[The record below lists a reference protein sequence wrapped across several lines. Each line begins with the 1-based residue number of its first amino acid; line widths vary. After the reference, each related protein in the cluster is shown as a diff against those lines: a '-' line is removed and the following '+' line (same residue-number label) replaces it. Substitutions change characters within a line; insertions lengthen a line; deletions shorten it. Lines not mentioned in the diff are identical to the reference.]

1 MARHADGTIV
11 INTAIETDGFKK
23 GSKDMEAAFRKAA
36 HNLEGVS
43 EKIQISIEKSVQA
56 FEKQNA
62 AYREQEARVESLK
75 AKIEEAQ
82 NQKVESEA
90 FTEANKQIDDYQK
103 KLDAAIEKEIRF
115 METGGSTRSTA
126 YERMEYDIEML
137 REKIAEAKA
146 EKDRLLQ
153 SGEAY
158 TGADISGLTS
168 QLADAQDKLGQM
180 GGKLEVAYASLREKL
195 GEYTSTE
202 QEAAIATAE
211 TADNTAQAATTTS
224 EMSSEVEQAAAKGN
238 IFAQAF
244 ERIKAVFATIGA
256 IPQSVRESTAALEES
271 LGIVSQVSGES
282 EQAAESIGEMADET
296 ERAAGS
302 GVGFSGVYERVK
314 NTMNNAAGAV
324 KKFFA
329 GIKGSGNPLKKFIK
343 YGLGIAT
350 VYSLFNKLRSAIKYG
365 IKNIVQFDKKTNTS
379 ISGIQSAF
387 AKLKNNL
394 TAAIAPLIN
403 ALAPYII
410 KVVDWLNQA
419 ITQLAIFFAQLT
431 GQKTYIQAKDVWKD
445 YAQGLKDTSAAAKE
459 AKKNLS
465 GLDEIKTWDSGS
477 FGGSG
482 GSGSGTK
489 AEDMFVTK
497 KLDSSLGD
505 IDWKSFGAK
514 ISDGFINVMSKTATW
529 LDNIPWDDI
538 GTKIGDTIK
547 GIDWGGVLV
556 GLSGVVYNLING
568 ISEAISGA
576 GRSLSGGELDL
587 PSMDDTIQGKLSDW
601 ERFQYIMK
609 KITSDISLK
618 EFKDYWGYVPSFAD
632 YTDAFLTSGGLE
644 TLYDRF
650 KEAEE
655 AARSKKITKT
665 LKVNEKALEK
675 IRSLLLLTDRDIA
688 MINAEIIDSGE
699 VWSIYA
705 VIEKAYSRGLI
716 TYDMYH
722 KALIRATNDFEN
734 FNQGQE
740 EVNKRA
746 AENAIGTS
754 TAIQDIVK
762 RTVENA
768 KAGGQEAGRSYA
780 EGFELELRNGK
791 LSIIKAGETIIDDI
805 RKNSKNLISQLVA
818 TFGKQALERANQKA
832 AKAAGEAI
840 GDALGNGIISS
851 VNQTNTHV
859 ADYTEFL
866 IGQLEDSM
874 KPGEDYYKKKAAIRK
889 LKSFTVPYL
898 ASGAVIPPNAP
909 FTAVLGDQKHGT
921 NVEAPLETIK
931 QALREVLGSGTGGGN
946 TYNITA
952 TANGKTLFQLLLEE
966 GRNAQM
972 QTGKN
977 PFLLA

>member
-82 NQKVESEA
+82 SEKVESQA
-90 FTEANKQIDDYQK
+90 FTDINKQIDDYQK
-103 KLDAAIEKEIRF
+103 KLDAAIEREIRF

-168 QLADAQDKLGQM
+168 QLTEAQDKLGQM
-180 GGKLEVAYASLREKL
+180 GGKLEASYASLRQKMD
-195 GEYTSTE
+195 EYS
-202 QEAAIATAE
+202 AKAE
-211 TADNTAQAATTTS
+211 ES
-224 EMSSEVEQAAAKGN
+224 AKKTN
-238 IFAQAF
+238 IFKSAMDRLNSSA
-244 ERIKAVFATIGA
+244 R
-256 IPQSVRESTAALEES
+256 SS
-271 LGIVSQVSGES
+271 
-282 EQAAESIGEMADET
+282 
-296 ERAAGS
+296 GS
-302 GVGFSGVYERVK
+302 GIG
-314 NTMNNAAGAV
+314 GA
-324 KKFFA
+324 
-329 GIKGSGNPLKKFIK
+329 LKKFIK
-343 YGLGIAT
+343 YGLGMAT
-350 VYSLFNKLRSAIKYG
+350 VYMLFNKLRAAIKDG

-410 KVVDWLNQA
+410 KAVDWLNQA
-419 ITQLAIFFAQLT
+419 INKVAQFIAAMT
-431 GQKTYIQAKDVWKD
+431 GQTTYTKAKDVWND
-445 YAQGLKDTSAAAKE
+445 YAQSLIDTSNAAKK
-459 AKKNLS
+459 AKQNLS
-465 GLDEIKTWDSGS
+465 GLDEIKTWDSGN
-477 FGGSG
+477 
-482 GSGSGTK
+482 
-489 AEDMFVTK
+489 
-497 KLDSSLGD
+497 DSTTIS
-505 IDWKSFGAK
+505 K
-514 ISDGFINVMSKTATW
+514 ISDMFEIVEVEDKFKDISWRDFGEMIGEGLNNFLQDASNWIDNIDWNAIWNHLKEGFDGFLKGLFKGTHLGNVIDIGDVRSNTDLQKDYIDAYQKVIPKQTTLLFDPKTAKYTLEEINALLKKSDNFKFKKLRESGLVDVKTWIKIKNEVEDTGHSIGDVAKKYVDLSDTSVSWLNAYIGKESQFKLANRNIIAEYENAVEMAKKALDELTNKGKGFI
-529 LDNIPWDDI
+529 DDQI
-538 GTKIGDTIK
+538 
-547 GIDWGGVLV
+547 
-556 GLSGVVYNLING
+556 
-568 ISEAISGA
+568 
-576 GRSLSGGELDL
+576 ELN
-587 PSMDDTIQGKLSDW
+587 
-601 ERFQYIMK
+601 R
-609 KITSDISLK
+609 
-618 EFKDYWGYVPSFAD
+618 
-632 YTDAFLTSGGLE
+632 
-644 TLYDRF
+644 
-650 KEAEE
+650 
-655 AARSKKITKT
+655 
-665 LKVNEKALEK
+665 
-675 IRSLLLLTDRDIA
+675 
-688 MINAEIIDSGE
+688 
-699 VWSIYA
+699 
-705 VIEKAYSRGLI
+705 
-716 TYDMYH
+716 
-722 KALIRATNDFEN
+722 
-734 FNQGQE
+734 
-740 EVNKRA
+740 RA
-746 AENAIGTS
+746 AEI
-754 TAIQDIVK
+754 TANTVNDVLNKNKEILSK
-762 RTVENA
+762 TVENA

-805 RKNSKNLISQLVA
+805 RENSKNLISQLVA
-818 TFGKQALERANQKA
+818 TFGKQALERANQKV

>member
-23 GSKDMEAAFRKAA
+23 GSKDMEVAFRKAA

-82 NQKVESEA
+82 SEKVESQA
-90 FTEANKQIDDYQK
+90 FTDINKQIDDYQK

-115 METGGSTRSTA
+115 METGGSTGSTA

-168 QLADAQDKLGQM
+168 QLTEAQDKLGQM
-180 GGKLEVAYASLREKL
+180 GGKLEVTYASLREKL
-195 GEYTSTE
+195 GEYTSSE

-238 IFAQAF
+238 VFAQAF

-256 IPQSVRESTAALEES
+256 IPQNVRESTAALEES
-271 LGIVSQVSGES
+271 LGIVSQVSGEA

-314 NTMNNAAGAV
+314 NTMNNAAGAA

-350 VYSLFNKLRSAIKYG
+350 VYSLFNKLRSAIKDG

-410 KVVDWLNQA
+410 KAVDWLNQA
-419 ITQLAIFFAQLT
+419 INKVAQFIAAMT
-431 GQKTYIQAKDVWKD
+431 GQTTYTKAKDVWND
-445 YAQGLKDTSAAAKE
+445 YAQSLIDTSNAAKK
-459 AKKNLS
+459 AKQNLS
-465 GLDEIKTWDSGS
+465 GLDEIKTWDSGN
-477 FGGSG
+477 
-482 GSGSGTK
+482 
-489 AEDMFVTK
+489 
-497 KLDSSLGD
+497 DSTTIS
-505 IDWKSFGAK
+505 K
-514 ISDGFINVMSKTATW
+514 ISDMFEIVEVEDKFKDISWRDFGEMIGEGLNNFLQDASNWIDNIDWNAIWNHLKEGFDGFLKGLFKGTHLGNVIDIGDVRSNTDLQKDYIDAYQKAIPKQTTLLFDPKTAKYTLEEINALLKKSDNFKFKKLRESGLVDVKTW
-529 LDNIPWDDI
+529 IKIKNEVEDT
-538 GTKIGDTIK
+538 GHSIGDVAK
-547 GIDWGGVLV
+547 KYVD
-556 GLSGVVYNLING
+556 
-568 ISEAISGA
+568 
-576 GRSLSGGELDL
+576 
-587 PSMDDTIQGKLSDW
+587 LSDTSVSW
-601 ERFQYIMK
+601 LNAYIG
-609 KITSDISLK
+609 K
-618 EFKDYWGYVPSFAD
+618 ESQFKLAN
-632 YTDAFLTSGGLE
+632 
-644 TLYDRF
+644 RNII
-650 KEAEE
+650 AEYE
-655 AARSKKITKT
+655 NAVEMAK
-665 LKVNEKALEK
+665 KALDE
-675 IRSLLLLTDRDIA
+675 LTNKGKGFVDDQ
-688 MINAEIIDSGE
+688 
-699 VWSIYA
+699 
-705 VIEKAYSRGLI
+705 IELNR
-716 TYDMYH
+716 
-722 KALIRATNDFEN
+722 
-734 FNQGQE
+734 
-740 EVNKRA
+740 RA
-746 AENAIGTS
+746 AEITTNTVNDVLNKNKEILS
-754 TAIQDIVK
+754 KV
-762 RTVENA
+762 VENA

-805 RKNSKNLISQLVA
+805 RENSKNLISQLV
-818 TFGKQALERANQKA
+818 TIFGKQALERANQKA

-851 VNQTNTHV
+851 VNQTNAHV

>member
-82 NQKVESEA
+82 SEKVESQA
-90 FTEANKQIDDYQK
+90 FTDINKQIDDYQK
-103 KLDAAIEKEIRF
+103 KLDAAIEREIRF

-168 QLADAQDKLGQM
+168 QLTEAQDKLGQM
-180 GGKLEVAYASLREKL
+180 GGKLEASYASLRQKMDEYSEK
-195 GEYTSTE
+195 
-202 QEAAIATAE
+202 AE
-211 TADNTAQAATTTS
+211 ES
-224 EMSSEVEQAAAKGN
+224 AKKTN
-238 IFAQAF
+238 IFKSAMDRLNSSA
-244 ERIKAVFATIGA
+244 R
-256 IPQSVRESTAALEES
+256 SS
-271 LGIVSQVSGES
+271 
-282 EQAAESIGEMADET
+282 
-296 ERAAGS
+296 GS
-302 GVGFSGVYERVK
+302 GIG
-314 NTMNNAAGAV
+314 GA
-324 KKFFA
+324 
-329 GIKGSGNPLKKFIK
+329 LKKFIK
-343 YGLGIAT
+343 YGLGMAS
-350 VYSLFNKLRSAIKYG
+350 VYMLFNKLRAAIKDG

-394 TAAIAPLIN
+394 AAAIAPLIN

-410 KVVDWLNQA
+410 KAVDWLNQA
-419 ITQLAIFFAQLT
+419 INKVAQFIAAMT
-431 GQKTYIQAKDVWKD
+431 GQTTYTKAKDVWND
-445 YAQGLKDTSAAAKE
+445 YAQSLIDTSNAAKK
-459 AKKNLS
+459 AKQNLS
-465 GLDEIKTWDSGS
+465 GLDEIKTWDSGN
-477 FGGSG
+477 
-482 GSGSGTK
+482 
-489 AEDMFVTK
+489 
-497 KLDSSLGD
+497 DSTTIS
-505 IDWKSFGAK
+505 K
-514 ISDGFINVMSKTATW
+514 ISDMFEIVEVEDKFKDISWRDFGEMIGEGLNNFLQDASNWIDNIDWNAIWNHLKEGFDGFLKGLFKGTHLGNVIDIGDVRSNTDLQKDYIDAYQKVIPKQTTLLFDPKTAKYTLEEINALLKKSDNFKFKKLRESGLVDVKTWIKIKNEVEDTGHSIGDVAKKYVDLSDTSVSWLNAYIGKESQFKLANRNIIAEYENAVEMAKKALDELTNKGKGFI
-529 LDNIPWDDI
+529 DDQI
-538 GTKIGDTIK
+538 
-547 GIDWGGVLV
+547 
-556 GLSGVVYNLING
+556 
-568 ISEAISGA
+568 
-576 GRSLSGGELDL
+576 ELN
-587 PSMDDTIQGKLSDW
+587 
-601 ERFQYIMK
+601 R
-609 KITSDISLK
+609 
-618 EFKDYWGYVPSFAD
+618 
-632 YTDAFLTSGGLE
+632 
-644 TLYDRF
+644 
-650 KEAEE
+650 
-655 AARSKKITKT
+655 
-665 LKVNEKALEK
+665 
-675 IRSLLLLTDRDIA
+675 
-688 MINAEIIDSGE
+688 
-699 VWSIYA
+699 
-705 VIEKAYSRGLI
+705 
-716 TYDMYH
+716 
-722 KALIRATNDFEN
+722 
-734 FNQGQE
+734 
-740 EVNKRA
+740 RA
-746 AENAIGTS
+746 AEI
-754 TAIQDIVK
+754 TANTVNDVLNKNKEILSK
-762 RTVENA
+762 AVENA

-805 RKNSKNLISQLVA
+805 RENSKNLISQLVA

-840 GDALGNGIISS
+840 GNALGNGIISS

-952 TANGKTLFQLLLEE
+952 TANGKTLFQFLLEE

>member
-82 NQKVESEA
+82 SEKVESQA
-90 FTEANKQIDDYQK
+90 FTDINKQIDDYQK
-103 KLDAAIEKEIRF
+103 KLDAAIEREIRF

-168 QLADAQDKLGQM
+168 QLTEAQDKLGQM
-180 GGKLEVAYASLREKL
+180 GGKLEASYASLRQKMD
-195 GEYTSTE
+195 EYS
-202 QEAAIATAE
+202 AKAE
-211 TADNTAQAATTTS
+211 ES
-224 EMSSEVEQAAAKGN
+224 AKKTN
-238 IFAQAF
+238 IFKSAMDRLNSSA
-244 ERIKAVFATIGA
+244 R
-256 IPQSVRESTAALEES
+256 SS
-271 LGIVSQVSGES
+271 
-282 EQAAESIGEMADET
+282 
-296 ERAAGS
+296 GS
-302 GVGFSGVYERVK
+302 GIG
-314 NTMNNAAGAV
+314 GA
-324 KKFFA
+324 
-329 GIKGSGNPLKKFIK
+329 LKKFIK
-343 YGLGIAT
+343 YGLGMAT
-350 VYSLFNKLRSAIKYG
+350 VYMLFNKLRAAIKDG

-445 YAQGLKDTSAAAKE
+445 YAQSLKDTSAAAKE

-477 FGGSG
+477 SGGSG

-514 ISDGFINVMSKTATW
+514 ISDGFINIMSKTSTW

-538 GTKIGDTIK
+538 GTKIGETIK
-547 GIDWGGVLV
+547 GIDWGGALASV
-556 GLSGVVYNLING
+556 GGLVYNLVNG
-568 ISEAISGA
+568 ISEAISGLGKALTNEELNLPSVNEQVEELKTRYEKISWIINNMYSDDYQNAFFNYFGRVPNEFDSFRAFFEPGYGEWLYDIIQNEIKLEKKREETAKKAVDKMKWLEMLLKNDIISIEEYVKRSNSAYKDGVLTLEQYNELLAKVGLTSTEAAAIIKKNAVEAHDKMLKTAESLRGFGENA
-576 GRSLSGGELDL
+576 GR
-587 PSMDDTIQGKLSDW
+587 
-601 ERFQYIMK
+601 
-609 KITSDISLK
+609 
-618 EFKDYWGYVPSFAD
+618 GYVE
-632 YTDAFLTSGGLE
+632 GL
-644 TLYDRF
+644 
-650 KEAEE
+650 
-655 AARSKKITKT
+655 
-665 LKVNEKALEK
+665 
-675 IRSLLLLTDRDIA
+675 
-688 MINAEIIDSGE
+688 
-699 VWSIYA
+699 
-705 VIEKAYSRGLI
+705 
-716 TYDMYH
+716 
-722 KALIRATNDFEN
+722 
-734 FNQGQE
+734 
-740 EVNKRA
+740 
-746 AENAIGTS
+746 
-754 TAIQDIVK
+754 
-762 RTVENA
+762 
-768 KAGGQEAGRSYA
+768 
-780 EGFELELRNGK
+780 ELELRNGRF
-791 LSIIKAGETIIDDI
+791 AIIDANNTIVDNI
-805 RKNSKNLISQLVA
+805 RNSGKGLISQLVA
-818 TFGKQALERANQKA
+818 IFGKQALERANQKA

-851 VNQTNTHV
+851 VNQTNAHV

>member
-82 NQKVESEA
+82 SEKVESQA
-90 FTEANKQIDDYQK
+90 FTDINKQIDDYQK
-103 KLDAAIEKEIRF
+103 KLDAAIEREIRF

-168 QLADAQDKLGQM
+168 QLTEAQDKLGQM
-180 GGKLEVAYASLREKL
+180 GGKLEASYASLRQKMDEYSEK
-195 GEYTSTE
+195 
-202 QEAAIATAE
+202 AE
-211 TADNTAQAATTTS
+211 ES
-224 EMSSEVEQAAAKGN
+224 AKKTN
-238 IFAQAF
+238 IFKSAMDRLNSSA
-244 ERIKAVFATIGA
+244 R
-256 IPQSVRESTAALEES
+256 SS
-271 LGIVSQVSGES
+271 
-282 EQAAESIGEMADET
+282 
-296 ERAAGS
+296 GS
-302 GVGFSGVYERVK
+302 GIG
-314 NTMNNAAGAV
+314 GA
-324 KKFFA
+324 
-329 GIKGSGNPLKKFIK
+329 LKKFIK
-343 YGLGIAT
+343 YGLGMAS
-350 VYSLFNKLRSAIKYG
+350 VYMLFNKLRAAIKDG

-568 ISEAISGA
+568 ISEAISGL

-609 KITSDISLK
+609 KISSDISLK

>member
-62 AYREQEARVESLK
+62 AYRDQEARVESLK

-82 NQKVESEA
+82 SEKVESQA
-90 FTEANKQIDDYQK
+90 FTDINKQIDDYQK
-103 KLDAAIEKEIRF
+103 KLDAAIEREIRF

-168 QLADAQDKLGQM
+168 QLTEAQDKLGQM
-180 GGKLEVAYASLREKL
+180 GGKLEASYASLRQKMD
-195 GEYTSTE
+195 EYS
-202 QEAAIATAE
+202 AKAE
-211 TADNTAQAATTTS
+211 ES
-224 EMSSEVEQAAAKGN
+224 AKKTN
-238 IFAQAF
+238 IFKSAMDRLNSSA
-244 ERIKAVFATIGA
+244 R
-256 IPQSVRESTAALEES
+256 SS
-271 LGIVSQVSGES
+271 
-282 EQAAESIGEMADET
+282 
-296 ERAAGS
+296 GS
-302 GVGFSGVYERVK
+302 GIG
-314 NTMNNAAGAV
+314 GA
-324 KKFFA
+324 
-329 GIKGSGNPLKKFIK
+329 LKKFIK
-343 YGLGIAT
+343 YGLGMAS
-350 VYSLFNKLRSAIKYG
+350 VYMLFNKLRAAIKDG

-445 YAQGLKDTSAAAKE
+445 YAQSLKDTSAAAKE

-538 GTKIGDTIK
+538 GTKIGETIK
-547 GIDWGGVLV
+547 GIDWGGALASV
-556 GLSGVVYNLING
+556 GGLVYNLVNG
-568 ISEAISGA
+568 ISEAISGLGKALTNEELNLPSVNEQVEELKTRYEKISWIINNMYSDDYQNAFFNYFGRVPNEFDSFRAFFEPGYGEWLYDIIQNEIKLEKKREETAKKAVDKMKWLEMLLKNDIISIEEYVKRSNSAYKDGILTLEQYNELLAKVGLTSTEAAAIIKKNAVEAHDKMLKTAESLRGFGENA
-576 GRSLSGGELDL
+576 GR
-587 PSMDDTIQGKLSDW
+587 
-601 ERFQYIMK
+601 
-609 KITSDISLK
+609 
-618 EFKDYWGYVPSFAD
+618 GYVE
-632 YTDAFLTSGGLE
+632 GL
-644 TLYDRF
+644 
-650 KEAEE
+650 
-655 AARSKKITKT
+655 
-665 LKVNEKALEK
+665 
-675 IRSLLLLTDRDIA
+675 
-688 MINAEIIDSGE
+688 
-699 VWSIYA
+699 
-705 VIEKAYSRGLI
+705 
-716 TYDMYH
+716 
-722 KALIRATNDFEN
+722 
-734 FNQGQE
+734 
-740 EVNKRA
+740 
-746 AENAIGTS
+746 
-754 TAIQDIVK
+754 
-762 RTVENA
+762 
-768 KAGGQEAGRSYA
+768 
-780 EGFELELRNGK
+780 ELELRNGRF
-791 LSIIKAGETIIDDI
+791 AIIDANNTIVDNI
-805 RKNSKNLISQLVA
+805 RNSGKGLISQLVA

-840 GDALGNGIISS
+840 GNALGNGIISS

>member
-82 NQKVESEA
+82 SEKVESQA
-90 FTEANKQIDDYQK
+90 FTDINKQIDDYQK

-137 REKIAEAKA
+137 REKIAQAKA

-168 QLADAQDKLGQM
+168 QLTEAQDKLGQM
-180 GGKLEVAYASLREKL
+180 GGKLEVTYASLREKL
-195 GEYTSTE
+195 GEYISSE

-244 ERIKAVFATIGA
+244 ERIKAVFATIAA
-256 IPQSVRESTAALEES
+256 IPQNVRESTAALEES
-271 LGIVSQVSGES
+271 LGIVSQVSGEA
-282 EQAAESIGEMADET
+282 EQAAEFIGEMADET

-343 YGLGIAT
+343 YGLGIAS
-350 VYSLFNKLRSAIKYG
+350 VYMLFNKLRAAIKDG

-410 KVVDWLNQA
+410 KVVNWLNQA

-445 YAQGLKDTSAAAKE
+445 YAQSLKDTSAAAKE

-477 FGGSG
+477 SGGSG

-514 ISDGFINVMSKTATW
+514 ISDGFINIMSKTSTW

-547 GIDWGGVLV
+547 GIDWV
-556 GLSGVVYNLING
+556 GALASVGGVVYNLVNG
-568 ISEAISGA
+568 ISEAISGLGKALTNEELNLPSVNEQVEELKTRYEKISWIINNMYSGDYQNAFFNYFGRVPNEFDSFRAFFEPGYGEWLYDIIQNEIKLEKKREETAKKAVDKMKWLEMLLKNDIISIEEYVKRSNSAYKDGILTLEQYNELLTKVGLTSTEAAAIIKKNAVEAHDKMLKTAESLRGFGENA
-576 GRSLSGGELDL
+576 GR
-587 PSMDDTIQGKLSDW
+587 
-601 ERFQYIMK
+601 
-609 KITSDISLK
+609 
-618 EFKDYWGYVPSFAD
+618 GYVE
-632 YTDAFLTSGGLE
+632 GL
-644 TLYDRF
+644 
-650 KEAEE
+650 
-655 AARSKKITKT
+655 
-665 LKVNEKALEK
+665 
-675 IRSLLLLTDRDIA
+675 
-688 MINAEIIDSGE
+688 
-699 VWSIYA
+699 
-705 VIEKAYSRGLI
+705 
-716 TYDMYH
+716 
-722 KALIRATNDFEN
+722 
-734 FNQGQE
+734 
-740 EVNKRA
+740 
-746 AENAIGTS
+746 
-754 TAIQDIVK
+754 
-762 RTVENA
+762 
-768 KAGGQEAGRSYA
+768 
-780 EGFELELRNGK
+780 ELELRNGR
-791 LSIIKAGETIIDDI
+791 LAIIDANNTIVDNI
-805 RKNSKNLISQLVA
+805 RDSGKGLISQLVA
-818 TFGKQALERANQKA
+818 IFGKQALERANQKA

-851 VNQTNTHV
+851 VNQTNAHV

>member
-82 NQKVESEA
+82 SEKVESQA
-90 FTEANKQIDDYQK
+90 FTDINKQIDDYQK
-103 KLDAAIEKEIRF
+103 KLDAAIEREIRF

-168 QLADAQDKLGQM
+168 QLTEAQDKLGQM
-180 GGKLEVAYASLREKL
+180 GGKLEASYASLRQKMDEYSEK
-195 GEYTSTE
+195 
-202 QEAAIATAE
+202 AE
-211 TADNTAQAATTTS
+211 ES
-224 EMSSEVEQAAAKGN
+224 AKKTN
-238 IFAQAF
+238 IFKSAMDRLNSSA
-244 ERIKAVFATIGA
+244 R
-256 IPQSVRESTAALEES
+256 SS
-271 LGIVSQVSGES
+271 
-282 EQAAESIGEMADET
+282 
-296 ERAAGS
+296 GS
-302 GVGFSGVYERVK
+302 GIG
-314 NTMNNAAGAV
+314 GA
-324 KKFFA
+324 
-329 GIKGSGNPLKKFIK
+329 LKKFIK
-343 YGLGIAT
+343 YGLGMAS
-350 VYSLFNKLRSAIKYG
+350 VYMLFNKLRAAIKDG

-529 LDNIPWDDI
+529 LDNISWDDI

>member
-82 NQKVESEA
+82 SEKVESQA
-90 FTEANKQIDDYQK
+90 FTDINKQIDDYQK

-168 QLADAQDKLGQM
+168 QLTEAQDKLGQM
-180 GGKLEVAYASLREKL
+180 GGKLEASYASLRQKMD
-195 GEYTSTE
+195 EYS
-202 QEAAIATAE
+202 AKAE
-211 TADNTAQAATTTS
+211 ES
-224 EMSSEVEQAAAKGN
+224 AKKTN
-238 IFAQAF
+238 IFKSAMDRLNSSA
-244 ERIKAVFATIGA
+244 R
-256 IPQSVRESTAALEES
+256 SS
-271 LGIVSQVSGES
+271 
-282 EQAAESIGEMADET
+282 
-296 ERAAGS
+296 GS
-302 GVGFSGVYERVK
+302 GIG
-314 NTMNNAAGAV
+314 GA
-324 KKFFA
+324 
-329 GIKGSGNPLKKFIK
+329 LKKFIK
-343 YGLGIAT
+343 YGLGMAS
-350 VYSLFNKLRSAIKYG
+350 VYMLFNKLRAAIKDG

-387 AKLKNNL
+387 AKLKNNI

-445 YAQGLKDTSAAAKE
+445 YAQSLKDTSAAAKE

-477 FGGSG
+477 SGGSG

-514 ISDGFINVMSKTATW
+514 ISDGFINIMSKTSTW

-538 GTKIGDTIK
+538 GTKIGETIK
-547 GIDWGGVLV
+547 GIDWVGALASVGGL
-556 GLSGVVYNLING
+556 VYNLVNG
-568 ISEAISGA
+568 ISEAISGLGKALTNEELNLPSVNEQVEELKTRYEKISWIINNMYSHDYQNAFFNYFGRVPNEFDSFRAFFEPGYGEWLYDIIQNEIKLEKKREETAKKAVDKMKWLEMLLKNDIISIEEYVKRSNSAYKDGILTLEQYNELLAKVGLTSTEAAAIIKKNAVEAHDKMLKTAESLRGFGENA
-576 GRSLSGGELDL
+576 GR
-587 PSMDDTIQGKLSDW
+587 
-601 ERFQYIMK
+601 
-609 KITSDISLK
+609 
-618 EFKDYWGYVPSFAD
+618 GYVE
-632 YTDAFLTSGGLE
+632 GL
-644 TLYDRF
+644 
-650 KEAEE
+650 
-655 AARSKKITKT
+655 
-665 LKVNEKALEK
+665 
-675 IRSLLLLTDRDIA
+675 
-688 MINAEIIDSGE
+688 
-699 VWSIYA
+699 
-705 VIEKAYSRGLI
+705 
-716 TYDMYH
+716 
-722 KALIRATNDFEN
+722 
-734 FNQGQE
+734 
-740 EVNKRA
+740 
-746 AENAIGTS
+746 
-754 TAIQDIVK
+754 
-762 RTVENA
+762 
-768 KAGGQEAGRSYA
+768 
-780 EGFELELRNGK
+780 ELELRNGRF
-791 LSIIKAGETIIDDI
+791 AIIDANNTIVDNI
-805 RKNSKNLISQLVA
+805 RNSGKGLISQLV
-818 TFGKQALERANQKA
+818 TIFGKQALERANQKA

-851 VNQTNTHV
+851 VNQTNAHV

>member
-82 NQKVESEA
+82 SEKVESQA
-90 FTEANKQIDDYQK
+90 FTDINKQIDDYQK
-103 KLDAAIEKEIRF
+103 KLDAAIEREIRF

-168 QLADAQDKLGQM
+168 QLTEAQDKLGQM
-180 GGKLEVAYASLREKL
+180 GGKLEASYASLRQKMD
-195 GEYTSTE
+195 EYS
-202 QEAAIATAE
+202 AKAE
-211 TADNTAQAATTTS
+211 ES
-224 EMSSEVEQAAAKGN
+224 AKKTN
-238 IFAQAF
+238 IFKSAMDRLNSSA
-244 ERIKAVFATIGA
+244 R
-256 IPQSVRESTAALEES
+256 SS
-271 LGIVSQVSGES
+271 
-282 EQAAESIGEMADET
+282 
-296 ERAAGS
+296 GS
-302 GVGFSGVYERVK
+302 GIG
-314 NTMNNAAGAV
+314 GA
-324 KKFFA
+324 
-329 GIKGSGNPLKKFIK
+329 LKKFIK
-343 YGLGIAT
+343 YGLGMAS
-350 VYSLFNKLRSAIKYG
+350 VYMLFNKLRAAIKDG

-445 YAQGLKDTSAAAKE
+445 YAQSLKDTSAAAKE

-568 ISEAISGA
+568 ISEAISGL

-609 KITSDISLK
+609 KISSDISLK

>member
-82 NQKVESEA
+82 SEKVESQA
-90 FTEANKQIDDYQK
+90 FTDINKQIDNYQK
-103 KLDAAIEKEIRF
+103 KLDAAIEREIRF

-168 QLADAQDKLGQM
+168 QLTEAQDKLGQM
-180 GGKLEVAYASLREKL
+180 GGKLEASYASLRQKMD
-195 GEYTSTE
+195 EYS
-202 QEAAIATAE
+202 AKAE
-211 TADNTAQAATTTS
+211 ES
-224 EMSSEVEQAAAKGN
+224 AKKTN
-238 IFAQAF
+238 IFKSAMDRLNSSA
-244 ERIKAVFATIGA
+244 R
-256 IPQSVRESTAALEES
+256 SS
-271 LGIVSQVSGES
+271 
-282 EQAAESIGEMADET
+282 
-296 ERAAGS
+296 GS
-302 GVGFSGVYERVK
+302 GIG
-314 NTMNNAAGAV
+314 GA
-324 KKFFA
+324 
-329 GIKGSGNPLKKFIK
+329 LKKFIK
-343 YGLGIAT
+343 YGLGMAS
-350 VYSLFNKLRSAIKYG
+350 VYMLFNKLRAAIKDG

-445 YAQGLKDTSAAAKE
+445 YAQSLKDTSAAAKE

-477 FGGSG
+477 SGGSG

-514 ISDGFINVMSKTATW
+514 ISDGFINIMSKTSTW

-538 GTKIGDTIK
+538 GTKIGETIK
-547 GIDWGGVLV
+547 GIDWGGALASV
-556 GLSGVVYNLING
+556 GGLVYNLVNG
-568 ISEAISGA
+568 ISEAISGLGKALTNEELNLPSVNEQVEELKTRYEKISWIINNMYSDDYQNAFFNYFGRVPNEFDSFRAFFEPGYGEWLYDIIQNEIKLENKREETAKKAVDKMKWLEMLLKNDIISIEEYVKRSNSAYKDGVLTLEQYNELLAKVGLTSTEAAAIIKKNAVEAHDKMLKTAESLRGFGENA
-576 GRSLSGGELDL
+576 GR
-587 PSMDDTIQGKLSDW
+587 
-601 ERFQYIMK
+601 
-609 KITSDISLK
+609 
-618 EFKDYWGYVPSFAD
+618 GYVE
-632 YTDAFLTSGGLE
+632 GL
-644 TLYDRF
+644 
-650 KEAEE
+650 
-655 AARSKKITKT
+655 
-665 LKVNEKALEK
+665 
-675 IRSLLLLTDRDIA
+675 
-688 MINAEIIDSGE
+688 
-699 VWSIYA
+699 
-705 VIEKAYSRGLI
+705 
-716 TYDMYH
+716 
-722 KALIRATNDFEN
+722 
-734 FNQGQE
+734 
-740 EVNKRA
+740 
-746 AENAIGTS
+746 
-754 TAIQDIVK
+754 
-762 RTVENA
+762 
-768 KAGGQEAGRSYA
+768 
-780 EGFELELRNGK
+780 ELELRNGRF
-791 LSIIKAGETIIDDI
+791 AIIDANNTIVDNI
-805 RKNSKNLISQLVA
+805 RNSGKGLISQLVA
-818 TFGKQALERANQKA
+818 IFGKQALERANQKA

-851 VNQTNTHV
+851 VNQTNAHV

>member
-56 FEKQNA
+56 FEKQNT

-82 NQKVESEA
+82 SEKVESQA
-90 FTEANKQIDDYQK
+90 FTDINKQIDDYQK
-103 KLDAAIEKEIRF
+103 KLDAAIEREIRF

-168 QLADAQDKLGQM
+168 QLTEAQDKLGQM
-180 GGKLEVAYASLREKL
+180 GGKLEASYASLRQKMDEYSEK
-195 GEYTSTE
+195 
-202 QEAAIATAE
+202 AE
-211 TADNTAQAATTTS
+211 ES
-224 EMSSEVEQAAAKGN
+224 AKKTN
-238 IFAQAF
+238 IFKSAMDRLNSSA
-244 ERIKAVFATIGA
+244 R
-256 IPQSVRESTAALEES
+256 SS
-271 LGIVSQVSGES
+271 
-282 EQAAESIGEMADET
+282 
-296 ERAAGS
+296 GS
-302 GVGFSGVYERVK
+302 GIG
-314 NTMNNAAGAV
+314 GA
-324 KKFFA
+324 
-329 GIKGSGNPLKKFIK
+329 LKKFIK
-343 YGLGIAT
+343 YGLGMAS
-350 VYSLFNKLRSAIKYG
+350 VYMLFNKLRAAIKDG

-489 AEDMFVTK
+489 SEDMFVTK

-568 ISEAISGA
+568 ISEAISGL

-609 KITSDISLK
+609 KISSDISLK

-805 RKNSKNLISQLVA
+805 RDSGKNLISQLVA

>member
-82 NQKVESEA
+82 SEKVESQA
-90 FTEANKQIDDYQK
+90 FTDINKQIDDYQK
-103 KLDAAIEKEIRF
+103 KLDAAIEREIRF

-168 QLADAQDKLGQM
+168 QLTEAQDKLGQM
-180 GGKLEVAYASLREKL
+180 GGKLEASYASLRQKMDEYSEK
-195 GEYTSTE
+195 
-202 QEAAIATAE
+202 AE
-211 TADNTAQAATTTS
+211 ES
-224 EMSSEVEQAAAKGN
+224 AKKTN
-238 IFAQAF
+238 IFKSAMDRLNSSA
-244 ERIKAVFATIGA
+244 R
-256 IPQSVRESTAALEES
+256 SS
-271 LGIVSQVSGES
+271 
-282 EQAAESIGEMADET
+282 
-296 ERAAGS
+296 GS
-302 GVGFSGVYERVK
+302 GIG
-314 NTMNNAAGAV
+314 GA
-324 KKFFA
+324 
-329 GIKGSGNPLKKFIK
+329 LKKFIK
-343 YGLGIAT
+343 YGLGMAS
-350 VYSLFNKLRSAIKYG
+350 VYMLFNKLRAAIKDG

-547 GIDWGGVLV
+547 GVDWGGVLV

>member
-82 NQKVESEA
+82 SEKVESQA
-90 FTEANKQIDDYQK
+90 FTDINKQIDDYQK

-115 METGGSTRSTA
+115 METGGSTDSTA
-126 YERMEYDIEML
+126 FTRMEYDIQTL
-137 REKIAEAKA
+137 RKKIAEAKA

-202 QEAAIATAE
+202 QEAATATAE
-211 TADNTAQAATTTS
+211 ATANTAQAATATE
-224 EMSSEVEQAAAKGN
+224 EMSAEVGQAAEKSN

-296 ERAAGS
+296 ERAAGT
-302 GVGFSGVYERVK
+302 GGGFSGVYERVK

-343 YGLGIAT
+343 YGLGIAS
-350 VYSLFNKLRSAIKYG
+350 VYMLFNKLRAAIKDG

-410 KVVDWLNQA
+410 KAVDWLNQA
-419 ITQLAIFFAQLT
+419 INKVAQFIAAMT
-431 GQKTYIQAKDVWKD
+431 GQTTYTKAKDVWND
-445 YAQGLKDTSAAAKE
+445 YAQSLIDTSNAAKK
-459 AKKNLS
+459 AKQNLS
-465 GLDEIKTWDSGS
+465 GLDEIKTWDSGN
-477 FGGSG
+477 
-482 GSGSGTK
+482 
-489 AEDMFVTK
+489 
-497 KLDSSLGD
+497 DSTTIS
-505 IDWKSFGAK
+505 K
-514 ISDGFINVMSKTATW
+514 ISDMFEIVEVEDKFKDISWRDFGEMIGEGLNNFLQDASNWIDNIDWNAIWNHLKEGFDGFLKGLFKGTHLGNVIDIGDVRSNTDLQKDYIDAYQKVIPKQTTLLFDPKTAKYTLEEINALLKKSDNFKFKKLRESGLVDVKTWIKIKNEVEDTGHSIGDVAKKYVDLSDTSVSWLNAYIGKESQFKLANRNIIAEYENAVEMAKKALDEHTNKGKGFI
-529 LDNIPWDDI
+529 DDQI
-538 GTKIGDTIK
+538 
-547 GIDWGGVLV
+547 
-556 GLSGVVYNLING
+556 
-568 ISEAISGA
+568 
-576 GRSLSGGELDL
+576 ELN
-587 PSMDDTIQGKLSDW
+587 
-601 ERFQYIMK
+601 R
-609 KITSDISLK
+609 
-618 EFKDYWGYVPSFAD
+618 
-632 YTDAFLTSGGLE
+632 
-644 TLYDRF
+644 
-650 KEAEE
+650 
-655 AARSKKITKT
+655 
-665 LKVNEKALEK
+665 
-675 IRSLLLLTDRDIA
+675 
-688 MINAEIIDSGE
+688 
-699 VWSIYA
+699 
-705 VIEKAYSRGLI
+705 
-716 TYDMYH
+716 
-722 KALIRATNDFEN
+722 
-734 FNQGQE
+734 
-740 EVNKRA
+740 RA
-746 AENAIGTS
+746 AEI
-754 TAIQDIVK
+754 TANTVNDVLNKNKEILSKV
-762 RTVENA
+762 VENA

-805 RKNSKNLISQLVA
+805 RENSKNLISQLV
-818 TFGKQALERANQKA
+818 TIFGKQALERANQKA

-851 VNQTNTHV
+851 VNQTNAHV

>member
-82 NQKVESEA
+82 SEKVESQA
-90 FTEANKQIDDYQK
+90 FIDINKQIDDYQK
-103 KLDAAIEKEIRF
+103 KLDAAIEREIRF

-168 QLADAQDKLGQM
+168 QLTEAQDKLRQM
-180 GGKLEVAYASLREKL
+180 GGKLEASYASLRQKMDEYSEK
-195 GEYTSTE
+195 
-202 QEAAIATAE
+202 AE
-211 TADNTAQAATTTS
+211 ES
-224 EMSSEVEQAAAKGN
+224 AKKTN
-238 IFAQAF
+238 IFKSAMDRLNSSA
-244 ERIKAVFATIGA
+244 R
-256 IPQSVRESTAALEES
+256 SS
-271 LGIVSQVSGES
+271 
-282 EQAAESIGEMADET
+282 
-296 ERAAGS
+296 GS
-302 GVGFSGVYERVK
+302 GIG
-314 NTMNNAAGAV
+314 GA
-324 KKFFA
+324 
-329 GIKGSGNPLKKFIK
+329 LKKFIK
-343 YGLGIAT
+343 YGLGMAS
-350 VYSLFNKLRSAIKYG
+350 VYMLFNKLRAAIKDG

-445 YAQGLKDTSAAAKE
+445 YAQSLKDTSAAAKE

-477 FGGSG
+477 SGGSG

-568 ISEAISGA
+568 ISEAISGL

-609 KITSDISLK
+609 KISSDISLK

-805 RKNSKNLISQLVA
+805 RDSGKNLISQLVA

-851 VNQTNTHV
+851 VNQTNAHV

-909 FTAVLGDQKHGT
+909 FTAILGDQKHGT

>member
-82 NQKVESEA
+82 SEKVESQA
-90 FTEANKQIDDYQK
+90 FTDINKQIDDYQK
-103 KLDAAIEKEIRF
+103 KLDAAIEREIRF

-126 YERMEYDIEML
+126 YERMEYDVEML

-168 QLADAQDKLGQM
+168 QLTEAQDKLGQM
-180 GGKLEVAYASLREKL
+180 GGKLEASYASLRQKMD
-195 GEYTSTE
+195 EYS
-202 QEAAIATAE
+202 AKAE
-211 TADNTAQAATTTS
+211 ES
-224 EMSSEVEQAAAKGN
+224 AKKTN
-238 IFAQAF
+238 IFKSAMDRLNSSA
-244 ERIKAVFATIGA
+244 R
-256 IPQSVRESTAALEES
+256 SS
-271 LGIVSQVSGES
+271 
-282 EQAAESIGEMADET
+282 
-296 ERAAGS
+296 GS
-302 GVGFSGVYERVK
+302 GIG
-314 NTMNNAAGAV
+314 GA
-324 KKFFA
+324 
-329 GIKGSGNPLKKFIK
+329 LKKFIK
-343 YGLGIAT
+343 YGLGMAS
-350 VYSLFNKLRSAIKYG
+350 VYMLFNKLRAAIKDG

-445 YAQGLKDTSAAAKE
+445 YAQSLKDTSAAAKE

-477 FGGSG
+477 SGGSG

-514 ISDGFINVMSKTATW
+514 ISDGFINIMSKTSTW

-538 GTKIGDTIK
+538 GTKIGETIK
-547 GIDWGGVLV
+547 GIDWGGALASV
-556 GLSGVVYNLING
+556 GGLVYNLVNG
-568 ISEAISGA
+568 ISEAISGLGKALTNEELNLPSVNEQVEELKTRYEKISWIINNMYSDDYQNAFFNYFGRVPNEFDSFRAFFEPGYGEWLYDIIQNEIKLEKKREETAKKAVDKMKWLEMLLKNDIISIEEYVKRSNSAYKDGVLTLEQYNELLAKVGLTSTEAAAIIKKNAVEAHDKMLKTAESLRGFGENA
-576 GRSLSGGELDL
+576 GR
-587 PSMDDTIQGKLSDW
+587 
-601 ERFQYIMK
+601 
-609 KITSDISLK
+609 
-618 EFKDYWGYVPSFAD
+618 GYVE
-632 YTDAFLTSGGLE
+632 GL
-644 TLYDRF
+644 
-650 KEAEE
+650 
-655 AARSKKITKT
+655 
-665 LKVNEKALEK
+665 
-675 IRSLLLLTDRDIA
+675 
-688 MINAEIIDSGE
+688 
-699 VWSIYA
+699 
-705 VIEKAYSRGLI
+705 
-716 TYDMYH
+716 
-722 KALIRATNDFEN
+722 
-734 FNQGQE
+734 
-740 EVNKRA
+740 
-746 AENAIGTS
+746 
-754 TAIQDIVK
+754 
-762 RTVENA
+762 
-768 KAGGQEAGRSYA
+768 
-780 EGFELELRNGK
+780 ELELRNGRF
-791 LSIIKAGETIIDDI
+791 AIIDANNTIVDNI
-805 RKNSKNLISQLVA
+805 RNSGKGLISQLVA
-818 TFGKQALERANQKA
+818 IFGKQALERANQKA

-851 VNQTNTHV
+851 VNQTNAHV

>member
-82 NQKVESEA
+82 SEKVESQA
-90 FTEANKQIDDYQK
+90 FTDINKQIDDYQK
-103 KLDAAIEKEIRF
+103 KLDAAIEREIRF

-168 QLADAQDKLGQM
+168 QLTEAQDKLVQM
-180 GGKLEVAYASLREKL
+180 GGKLEASYASLRQKMDEYSEK
-195 GEYTSTE
+195 
-202 QEAAIATAE
+202 
-211 TADNTAQAATTTS
+211 S
-224 EMSSEVEQAAAKGN
+224 EESAKKTN
-238 IFAQAF
+238 IFKSAMDRLNSSA
-244 ERIKAVFATIGA
+244 R
-256 IPQSVRESTAALEES
+256 SS
-271 LGIVSQVSGES
+271 
-282 EQAAESIGEMADET
+282 
-296 ERAAGS
+296 GS
-302 GVGFSGVYERVK
+302 GIG
-314 NTMNNAAGAV
+314 GA
-324 KKFFA
+324 
-329 GIKGSGNPLKKFIK
+329 LKKFIK
-343 YGLGIAT
+343 YGLGMAS
-350 VYSLFNKLRSAIKYG
+350 VYMLFNKLRAAIKDG

-445 YAQGLKDTSAAAKE
+445 YAQSLKDTSAAAKE

-477 FGGSG
+477 SGGSG

-497 KLDSSLGD
+497 ELDSSLGD

-514 ISDGFINVMSKTATW
+514 ISDGFINIMSKTSTW

-538 GTKIGDTIK
+538 GTKIGETIK
-547 GIDWGGVLV
+547 GIDWGGALASV
-556 GLSGVVYNLING
+556 GGLVYNLVNG
-568 ISEAISGA
+568 ISEAISGLGKALTNEELNLPSVNEQVEELKTRYEKISWIINNMYSDDYQNAFFNYFGRVPNEFDSFRAFFEPGYGEWLYDIIQNEIKLEKKREETAKKAVDKMKWLEMLLKNDIISIEEYVKRSNSAYKDGILTLEQYNELLAKVGLTSTEAAAIIKKNAVEAHDKMLKTAESLRGFGENA
-576 GRSLSGGELDL
+576 GR
-587 PSMDDTIQGKLSDW
+587 
-601 ERFQYIMK
+601 
-609 KITSDISLK
+609 
-618 EFKDYWGYVPSFAD
+618 GYVE
-632 YTDAFLTSGGLE
+632 GL
-644 TLYDRF
+644 
-650 KEAEE
+650 
-655 AARSKKITKT
+655 
-665 LKVNEKALEK
+665 
-675 IRSLLLLTDRDIA
+675 
-688 MINAEIIDSGE
+688 
-699 VWSIYA
+699 
-705 VIEKAYSRGLI
+705 
-716 TYDMYH
+716 
-722 KALIRATNDFEN
+722 
-734 FNQGQE
+734 
-740 EVNKRA
+740 
-746 AENAIGTS
+746 
-754 TAIQDIVK
+754 
-762 RTVENA
+762 
-768 KAGGQEAGRSYA
+768 
-780 EGFELELRNGK
+780 ELELRNGRF
-791 LSIIKAGETIIDDI
+791 AIIDANNTIVDNI
-805 RKNSKNLISQLVA
+805 RNSGKGLISQIVA
-818 TFGKQALERANQKA
+818 IFGKQALERANQKA

-851 VNQTNTHV
+851 VNQTNAHV

-952 TANGKTLFQLLLEE
+952 TANGKTLFQLMLEE

>member
-82 NQKVESEA
+82 SEKVESQA
-90 FTEANKQIDDYQK
+90 FTDINKQIDDYQK
-103 KLDAAIEKEIRF
+103 KLDAAIEREIRF

-168 QLADAQDKLGQM
+168 QLTEAQDKLGQM
-180 GGKLEVAYASLREKL
+180 GGKLEASYASLRQKMDEYSEK
-195 GEYTSTE
+195 
-202 QEAAIATAE
+202 AE
-211 TADNTAQAATTTS
+211 ES
-224 EMSSEVEQAAAKGN
+224 AKKTN
-238 IFAQAF
+238 IFKSAMDRLNSSA
-244 ERIKAVFATIGA
+244 R
-256 IPQSVRESTAALEES
+256 SS
-271 LGIVSQVSGES
+271 
-282 EQAAESIGEMADET
+282 
-296 ERAAGS
+296 GS
-302 GVGFSGVYERVK
+302 GIG
-314 NTMNNAAGAV
+314 GA
-324 KKFFA
+324 
-329 GIKGSGNPLKKFIK
+329 LKKFIK
-343 YGLGIAT
+343 YGLGMAT
-350 VYSLFNKLRSAIKYG
+350 VYMLFNKLRAAIKDG

-505 IDWKSFGAK
+505 IDWKSFGVK
-514 ISDGFINVMSKTATW
+514 ISDGFINIMSKTSTW

-538 GTKIGDTIK
+538 GTKIGETIK
-547 GIDWGGVLV
+547 GIDWGGALASV
-556 GLSGVVYNLING
+556 GGLVYNLVNG
-568 ISEAISGA
+568 ISEAISGLGKALTNEELNLPSVNEQVEELKTRYEKISWIINNMYSDDYQNAFFNYFGRVPNEFDSFRAFFEPGYGEWLYDIIQNEIKLEKKREETAKKAVDKMKWLEMLLKNDIISIEEYVKRSNSAYKDGVLTLEQYNELLAKVGLTSTEAAAIIKKNAVEAHDKMLKTAESLRGFGENA
-576 GRSLSGGELDL
+576 GR
-587 PSMDDTIQGKLSDW
+587 
-601 ERFQYIMK
+601 
-609 KITSDISLK
+609 
-618 EFKDYWGYVPSFAD
+618 GYVE
-632 YTDAFLTSGGLE
+632 GL
-644 TLYDRF
+644 
-650 KEAEE
+650 
-655 AARSKKITKT
+655 
-665 LKVNEKALEK
+665 
-675 IRSLLLLTDRDIA
+675 
-688 MINAEIIDSGE
+688 
-699 VWSIYA
+699 
-705 VIEKAYSRGLI
+705 
-716 TYDMYH
+716 
-722 KALIRATNDFEN
+722 
-734 FNQGQE
+734 
-740 EVNKRA
+740 
-746 AENAIGTS
+746 
-754 TAIQDIVK
+754 
-762 RTVENA
+762 
-768 KAGGQEAGRSYA
+768 
-780 EGFELELRNGK
+780 ELELRNGRF
-791 LSIIKAGETIIDDI
+791 AIIDANNTIVDNI
-805 RKNSKNLISQLVA
+805 RNSGKGLISQLVA
-818 TFGKQALERANQKA
+818 IFGKQALERANQKA

-851 VNQTNTHV
+851 VNQTNAHV

>member
-82 NQKVESEA
+82 SEKVESQA
-90 FTEANKQIDDYQK
+90 FTDINKQIDDYQK

-168 QLADAQDKLGQM
+168 QLTEAQDKLGQM
-180 GGKLEVAYASLREKL
+180 GGKLEVTYASLREKL
-195 GEYTSTE
+195 GEYISSE

-211 TADNTAQAATTTS
+211 TADNTAQATTATE
-224 EMSSEVEQAAAKGN
+224 EMSAEVGQAAEKSN

-256 IPQSVRESTAALEES
+256 IPHNVRESTAALEES

-296 ERAAGS
+296 ERAAGT
-302 GVGFSGVYERVK
+302 GGGFSGVYERVK

-343 YGLGIAT
+343 YGLGIAS
-350 VYSLFNKLRSAIKYG
+350 VYMLFNKLRKVISEG
-365 IKNIVQFDKKTNTS
+365 IKNFSKFDSVTNKNMS
-379 ISGIQSAF
+379 ALQSSF
-387 AKLKNNL
+387 SKLKNSIV
-394 TAAIAPLIN
+394 AAVAPLLNTLLPIVT
-403 ALAPYII
+403 
-410 KVVDWLNQA
+410 KVVGYVTSA
-419 ITQLAIFFAQLT
+419 IDKIGQSLALVF
-431 GQKTYIQAKDVWKD
+431 GQKTYTKAADTWED
-445 YAQGLKDTSAAAKE
+445 YANGVDDASNAAKK
-459 AKKNLS
+459 AQKNFS
-465 GLDEIKTWDSGS
+465 GLDEISVWDSGS
-477 FGGSG
+477 SGGGSPAALFETADISKNAASSPLTG
-482 GSGSGTK
+482 VFETIKDAIEKIKPTLSDLGKAITK
-489 AEDMFVTK
+489 IFPI
-497 KLDSSLGD
+497 LGD
-505 IDWKSFGAK
+505 M
-514 ISDGFINVMSKTATW
+514 INTLLPPLV
-529 LDNIPWDDI
+529 DI
-538 GTKIGDTIK
+538 IAALMPILTQI
-547 GIDWGGVLV
+547 
-556 GLSGVVYNLING
+556 INT
-568 ISEAISGA
+568 
-576 GRSLSGGELDL
+576 LL
-587 PSMDDTIQGKLSDW
+587 PPI
-601 ERFQYIMK
+601 
-609 KITSDISLK
+609 
-618 EFKDYWGYVPSFAD
+618 
-632 YTDAFLTSGGLE
+632 
-644 TLYDRF
+644 
-650 KEAEE
+650 
-655 AARSKKITKT
+655 
-665 LKVNEKALEK
+665 
-675 IRSLLLLTDRDIA
+675 RDI
-688 MINAEIIDSGE
+688 
-699 VWSIYA
+699 
-705 VIEKAYSRGLI
+705 L
-716 TYDMYH
+716 
-722 KALIRATNDFEN
+722 
-734 FNQGQE
+734 
-740 EVNKRA
+740 
-746 AENAIGTS
+746 NAIMP
-754 TAIQDIVK
+754 
-762 RTVENA
+762 
-768 KAGGQEAGRSYA
+768 
-780 EGFELELRNGK
+780 
-791 LSIIKAGETIIDDI
+791 IIAQVVSVLLPPLTTI
-805 RKNSKNLISQLVA
+805 LTMVV
-818 TFGKQALERANQKA
+818 G
-832 AKAAGEAI
+832 
-840 GDALGNGIISS
+840 
-851 VNQTNTHV
+851 
-859 ADYTEFL
+859 L
-866 IGQLEDSM
+866 IGQLL
-874 KPGEDYYKKKAAIRK
+874 AAFMPITTQLADILMPVLSEIIGAVMPVLVQLLDAIVPVIMRIAEAILPVVSSLLSLISSVLSALLPILQPFIDMVVSLIDPLLTIIDVILTPIEMG
-889 LKSFTVPYL
+889 LKSLGWIIDNVVTPAITWLVDKCVKRLTTHFNVLKAVINTLSGVFKTAWSAIKSVWQGAHTFFVGLFSKIWDCIKNTLSKIKNAFVNVFNGIKNAIKTPINGIIGFINKLIGGVTEGLNSVIKAMNNLSFDIPDWVPGLGGKSFGFDIKPLPVKKIPLL

-921 NVEAPLETIK
+921 NIEAPLETIK

>member
-82 NQKVESEA
+82 SKKVESQA
-90 FTEANKQIDDYQK
+90 FTDINKQIDDYQK

-115 METGGSTRSTA
+115 METGGSTGSTA

-168 QLADAQDKLGQM
+168 QLTEAQDKLGQM
-180 GGKLEVAYASLREKL
+180 GGKLEASYASLRQKMD
-195 GEYTSTE
+195 EYS
-202 QEAAIATAE
+202 AKAE
-211 TADNTAQAATTTS
+211 ES
-224 EMSSEVEQAAAKGN
+224 AKKTN
-238 IFAQAF
+238 IFKSAMDRLNSSA
-244 ERIKAVFATIGA
+244 R
-256 IPQSVRESTAALEES
+256 SS
-271 LGIVSQVSGES
+271 
-282 EQAAESIGEMADET
+282 
-296 ERAAGS
+296 GS
-302 GVGFSGVYERVK
+302 GIG
-314 NTMNNAAGAV
+314 GA
-324 KKFFA
+324 
-329 GIKGSGNPLKKFIK
+329 LKKFIK
-343 YGLGIAT
+343 YGLGMAS
-350 VYSLFNKLRSAIKYG
+350 VYMLFNKLRAAIKDG

-477 FGGSG
+477 SGGSG

-556 GLSGVVYNLING
+556 GLSEVVYNLING
-568 ISEAISGA
+568 ISEAISGL

-601 ERFQYIMK
+601 ERFQYILK

-851 VNQTNTHV
+851 VNQTNAHV

>member
-62 AYREQEARVESLK
+62 AYREQEARIESLK

-82 NQKVESEA
+82 SEKVESQA
-90 FTEANKQIDDYQK
+90 FTDINKQIDDYQK
-103 KLDAAIEKEIRF
+103 KLDAAIEREIRF

-168 QLADAQDKLGQM
+168 QLTEAQDKLGQM
-180 GGKLEVAYASLREKL
+180 GGKLEVTYASLREKL
-195 GEYTSTE
+195 GEYTSSE

-256 IPQSVRESTAALEES
+256 IPQNVRESTAALEES
-271 LGIVSQVSGES
+271 LGIVSQVSGEA

-302 GVGFSGVYERVK
+302 GGGFSGVYERVK

-350 VYSLFNKLRSAIKYG
+350 VYSLFNKLRSAIKDG

-410 KVVDWLNQA
+410 KAVDWLNQA
-419 ITQLAIFFAQLT
+419 INKVAQFIAAMT
-431 GQKTYIQAKDVWKD
+431 GQTTYTKAKDVWND
-445 YAQGLKDTSAAAKE
+445 YAQSLIDTSNAAKK
-459 AKKNLS
+459 AKQNLS
-465 GLDEIKTWDSGS
+465 GLDEIKTWDSGN
-477 FGGSG
+477 
-482 GSGSGTK
+482 
-489 AEDMFVTK
+489 
-497 KLDSSLGD
+497 DSTTIS
-505 IDWKSFGAK
+505 K
-514 ISDGFINVMSKTATW
+514 ISDMFEIVEVEDKFKDISWRDFGEMIGEGLNNFLQDASNWIDNIDWNAIWNHLKEGFDGFLKGLFKGTHLGNVIDIGDVRSNTDLQKDYIDAYQKVIPKQTTLLFDPKTAKYTLEEINALLKKSDNFKFKKLRESGLVDVKTWIKIKNEVEDTGHSIGDVAKKYVDLSDTSVSWLNAYIGKESQFKLANRNIIAEYENAVEMAKKALDELTNKGKGFI
-529 LDNIPWDDI
+529 DDQI
-538 GTKIGDTIK
+538 
-547 GIDWGGVLV
+547 
-556 GLSGVVYNLING
+556 
-568 ISEAISGA
+568 
-576 GRSLSGGELDL
+576 ELN
-587 PSMDDTIQGKLSDW
+587 
-601 ERFQYIMK
+601 R
-609 KITSDISLK
+609 
-618 EFKDYWGYVPSFAD
+618 
-632 YTDAFLTSGGLE
+632 
-644 TLYDRF
+644 
-650 KEAEE
+650 
-655 AARSKKITKT
+655 
-665 LKVNEKALEK
+665 
-675 IRSLLLLTDRDIA
+675 
-688 MINAEIIDSGE
+688 
-699 VWSIYA
+699 
-705 VIEKAYSRGLI
+705 
-716 TYDMYH
+716 
-722 KALIRATNDFEN
+722 
-734 FNQGQE
+734 
-740 EVNKRA
+740 RA
-746 AENAIGTS
+746 AEI
-754 TAIQDIVK
+754 TANTVNDVLNKNKEILSKV
-762 RTVENA
+762 VENA

-805 RKNSKNLISQLVA
+805 RENSKNLISQLV
-818 TFGKQALERANQKA
+818 TIFGKQALERANQKA

-851 VNQTNTHV
+851 VNQTNAHV

>member
-82 NQKVESEA
+82 SEKVESQA
-90 FTEANKQIDDYQK
+90 FTDINKQIDDYQK

-115 METGGSTRSTA
+115 METGGNTDSSA
-126 YERMEYDIEML
+126 FARMEYDIQML
-137 REKIAEAKA
+137 QDKIAEAKA

-168 QLADAQDKLGQM
+168 QLTEAQDKLGQM
-180 GGKLEVAYASLREKL
+180 GGKLEVTYASLREKL
-195 GEYTSTE
+195 GEYTSSE
-202 QEAAIATAE
+202 QEAAMATAE
-211 TADNTAQAATTTS
+211 TADNTAQATTATE
-224 EMSSEVEQAAAKGN
+224 EMSAEVGQAAEKSN

-256 IPQSVRESTAALEES
+256 IPHNVRESTAALEES

-296 ERAAGS
+296 ERAAGT
-302 GVGFSGVYERVK
+302 GGGFSGVYERVK

-350 VYSLFNKLRSAIKYG
+350 VYSLFNKLRSAIKDG

-410 KVVDWLNQA
+410 KAVDWLNQA
-419 ITQLAIFFAQLT
+419 INKVAQFIAAMT
-431 GQKTYIQAKDVWKD
+431 GQTTYTKAKDVWND
-445 YAQGLKDTSAAAKE
+445 YAQSLIDTSNAAKK
-459 AKKNLS
+459 AKQNLS
-465 GLDEIKTWDSGS
+465 GLDEIKTWDSGN
-477 FGGSG
+477 
-482 GSGSGTK
+482 
-489 AEDMFVTK
+489 
-497 KLDSSLGD
+497 DSTTIS
-505 IDWKSFGAK
+505 K
-514 ISDGFINVMSKTATW
+514 ISDMFEIVEVEDKFKDISWRDFGEMIGEGLNNFLQDASNWIDNIDWNAIWNHLKEGFDGFLKGLFKGTHLGNVIDIGDVRSNTDLQKDYIDAYQKVIPKQTTLLFDPKTAKYTLEEINALLKKSDNFKFKKLRESGLVDVKTWIKIKNEVEDTGHSIGDVAKKYVDLSDTSVSWLNAYIGKESQFKLANRNIIAEYENAVEMAKKALDELTNKGKGFI
-529 LDNIPWDDI
+529 DDQI
-538 GTKIGDTIK
+538 
-547 GIDWGGVLV
+547 
-556 GLSGVVYNLING
+556 
-568 ISEAISGA
+568 
-576 GRSLSGGELDL
+576 ELN
-587 PSMDDTIQGKLSDW
+587 
-601 ERFQYIMK
+601 R
-609 KITSDISLK
+609 
-618 EFKDYWGYVPSFAD
+618 
-632 YTDAFLTSGGLE
+632 
-644 TLYDRF
+644 
-650 KEAEE
+650 
-655 AARSKKITKT
+655 
-665 LKVNEKALEK
+665 
-675 IRSLLLLTDRDIA
+675 
-688 MINAEIIDSGE
+688 
-699 VWSIYA
+699 
-705 VIEKAYSRGLI
+705 
-716 TYDMYH
+716 
-722 KALIRATNDFEN
+722 
-734 FNQGQE
+734 
-740 EVNKRA
+740 RA
-746 AENAIGTS
+746 AEI
-754 TAIQDIVK
+754 TANTVNDVLNKNKEILSKV
-762 RTVENA
+762 VENA

-805 RKNSKNLISQLVA
+805 RENSKNLISQLV
-818 TFGKQALERANQKA
+818 TIFGKQALERANQKA

-851 VNQTNTHV
+851 VNQTNAHV

>member
-82 NQKVESEA
+82 SEKVESQA
-90 FTEANKQIDDYQK
+90 FTDINKQIDDYQK
-103 KLDAAIEKEIRF
+103 KLDAAIEREIRF

-168 QLADAQDKLGQM
+168 QLTEAQDKLGQM
-180 GGKLEVAYASLREKL
+180 GGKLEVTYASLREKL
-195 GEYTSTE
+195 GEYISSE

-256 IPQSVRESTAALEES
+256 IPQNVRESTAALEES
-271 LGIVSQVSGES
+271 LGIVSQVSGEA

-302 GVGFSGVYERVK
+302 GGGFSGVYERVK

-350 VYSLFNKLRSAIKYG
+350 VYSLFNKLRSAIKDG

-410 KVVDWLNQA
+410 KAVDWLNQA
-419 ITQLAIFFAQLT
+419 INKVAQFIAAMT
-431 GQKTYIQAKDVWKD
+431 GQTTYTKAKDVWND
-445 YAQGLKDTSAAAKE
+445 YAQSLIDTSNAAKK
-459 AKKNLS
+459 AKQNLS
-465 GLDEIKTWDSGS
+465 GLDEIKTWDSGN
-477 FGGSG
+477 
-482 GSGSGTK
+482 
-489 AEDMFVTK
+489 
-497 KLDSSLGD
+497 DSTTIS
-505 IDWKSFGAK
+505 K
-514 ISDGFINVMSKTATW
+514 ISDMFEIVEVEDKFKDISWRDFGEMIGEGLNNFLQDASNWIDNIDWNAIWNHLKEGFDGFLKGLFKGTHLGNVIDIGDVRSNTDLQKDYIDAYQKVIPKQTTLLFDPKTAKYTLEEINALLKKSDNFKFKKLRESGLVDVKTWIKIKNEVEDTGHSIGDVAKKYVDLSDTSVSWLNAYIGKESQFKLANRNIIAEYENAVEMAKKALDELTNKGKGFI
-529 LDNIPWDDI
+529 DDQI
-538 GTKIGDTIK
+538 
-547 GIDWGGVLV
+547 
-556 GLSGVVYNLING
+556 
-568 ISEAISGA
+568 
-576 GRSLSGGELDL
+576 ELN
-587 PSMDDTIQGKLSDW
+587 
-601 ERFQYIMK
+601 R
-609 KITSDISLK
+609 
-618 EFKDYWGYVPSFAD
+618 
-632 YTDAFLTSGGLE
+632 
-644 TLYDRF
+644 
-650 KEAEE
+650 
-655 AARSKKITKT
+655 
-665 LKVNEKALEK
+665 
-675 IRSLLLLTDRDIA
+675 
-688 MINAEIIDSGE
+688 
-699 VWSIYA
+699 
-705 VIEKAYSRGLI
+705 
-716 TYDMYH
+716 
-722 KALIRATNDFEN
+722 
-734 FNQGQE
+734 
-740 EVNKRA
+740 RA
-746 AENAIGTS
+746 AEI
-754 TAIQDIVK
+754 TANTVNDVLNKNKEILSKV
-762 RTVENA
+762 VENA

-805 RKNSKNLISQLVA
+805 RENSKNLISQLV
-818 TFGKQALERANQKA
+818 TIFGKQALERANQKA

-851 VNQTNTHV
+851 VNQTNAHV

>member
-82 NQKVESEA
+82 SEKVESQA
-90 FTEANKQIDDYQK
+90 FTDINKQIDDYQK
-103 KLDAAIEKEIRF
+103 KLDAAIEREIRF

-168 QLADAQDKLGQM
+168 QLTEAQDKLRQM
-180 GGKLEVAYASLREKL
+180 GGKLEASYASLRQKMDEYSEK
-195 GEYTSTE
+195 
-202 QEAAIATAE
+202 AE
-211 TADNTAQAATTTS
+211 ES
-224 EMSSEVEQAAAKGN
+224 AKKTN
-238 IFAQAF
+238 IFKSAMDRLNSSA
-244 ERIKAVFATIGA
+244 R
-256 IPQSVRESTAALEES
+256 SS
-271 LGIVSQVSGES
+271 
-282 EQAAESIGEMADET
+282 
-296 ERAAGS
+296 GS
-302 GVGFSGVYERVK
+302 GIG
-314 NTMNNAAGAV
+314 GA
-324 KKFFA
+324 
-329 GIKGSGNPLKKFIK
+329 LKKFIK
-343 YGLGIAT
+343 YGLGMAS
-350 VYSLFNKLRSAIKYG
+350 VYMLFNKLRAAIKDG

-445 YAQGLKDTSAAAKE
+445 YAQSLKDTSAAAKE

-477 FGGSG
+477 SGGSG

-568 ISEAISGA
+568 ISEAISGL

-609 KITSDISLK
+609 KISSDISLK

-805 RKNSKNLISQLVA
+805 RDSGKNLISQLVA

-851 VNQTNTHV
+851 VNQTNAHV

-909 FTAVLGDQKHGT
+909 FTAILGDQKHGT

>member
-82 NQKVESEA
+82 SEKVESQA
-90 FTEANKQIDDYQK
+90 FTDINKQIDDYQK
-103 KLDAAIEKEIRF
+103 KLDAAIEREIRF

-168 QLADAQDKLGQM
+168 QLTEAQDKLGQM
-180 GGKLEVAYASLREKL
+180 GGKLEASYASLRQKMD
-195 GEYTSTE
+195 EYS
-202 QEAAIATAE
+202 AKAE
-211 TADNTAQAATTTS
+211 ES
-224 EMSSEVEQAAAKGN
+224 AKKTN
-238 IFAQAF
+238 IFKSAMDRLNSSA
-244 ERIKAVFATIGA
+244 R
-256 IPQSVRESTAALEES
+256 SS
-271 LGIVSQVSGES
+271 
-282 EQAAESIGEMADET
+282 
-296 ERAAGS
+296 GS
-302 GVGFSGVYERVK
+302 GIG
-314 NTMNNAAGAV
+314 GA
-324 KKFFA
+324 
-329 GIKGSGNPLKKFIK
+329 LKKFIK
-343 YGLGIAT
+343 YGLGMAS
-350 VYSLFNKLRSAIKYG
+350 VYMLFNKLRAAIKDG

-445 YAQGLKDTSAAAKE
+445 YAQSLKDTSAAAKE

-780 EGFELELRNGK
+780 EGFELELRSGK

-805 RKNSKNLISQLVA
+805 RKNSKNLISQLVS

>member
-82 NQKVESEA
+82 SEKVESQA
-90 FTEANKQIDDYQK
+90 FIDINKQIDDYQK
-103 KLDAAIEKEIRF
+103 KLDAAIEREIRF

-168 QLADAQDKLGQM
+168 QLTEAQDKLGQM
-180 GGKLEVAYASLREKL
+180 GGKLEASYASLRQKMD
-195 GEYTSTE
+195 EYS
-202 QEAAIATAE
+202 AKAE
-211 TADNTAQAATTTS
+211 ES
-224 EMSSEVEQAAAKGN
+224 AKKTN
-238 IFAQAF
+238 IFKSAMDRLNSSA
-244 ERIKAVFATIGA
+244 R
-256 IPQSVRESTAALEES
+256 SS
-271 LGIVSQVSGES
+271 
-282 EQAAESIGEMADET
+282 
-296 ERAAGS
+296 GS
-302 GVGFSGVYERVK
+302 GIG
-314 NTMNNAAGAV
+314 GA
-324 KKFFA
+324 
-329 GIKGSGNPLKKFIK
+329 LKKFIK
-343 YGLGIAT
+343 YGLGMAS
-350 VYSLFNKLRSAIKYG
+350 VYMLFNKLRAAIKDG

-445 YAQGLKDTSAAAKE
+445 YAQSLKDTSAAAKE

-477 FGGSG
+477 SGGSG

-568 ISEAISGA
+568 ISEAISGL

-609 KITSDISLK
+609 KISSDISLK

-805 RKNSKNLISQLVA
+805 RDSGKNLISQLVA

-851 VNQTNTHV
+851 VNQTNAHV

-909 FTAVLGDQKHGT
+909 FTAILGDQKHGT

>member
-82 NQKVESEA
+82 SEKVESQA
-90 FTEANKQIDDYQK
+90 FTDINKQIDDYQK

-168 QLADAQDKLGQM
+168 QLTEAQDKLGQM
-180 GGKLEVAYASLREKL
+180 GGKLEVTYASLREKL
-195 GEYTSTE
+195 GEYISSE

-256 IPQSVRESTAALEES
+256 IPQNVRESTAALEES
-271 LGIVSQVSGES
+271 LGIVSQVSGEA

-350 VYSLFNKLRSAIKYG
+350 VYSLFNKLRSAIKDG

-410 KVVDWLNQA
+410 KAVDWLNQA
-419 ITQLAIFFAQLT
+419 INKVAQFIAAMT
-431 GQKTYIQAKDVWKD
+431 GQTTYTKAKDVWND
-445 YAQGLKDTSAAAKE
+445 YAQSLIDTSNAAKK
-459 AKKNLS
+459 AKQNLS
-465 GLDEIKTWDSGS
+465 GLDEIKTWDSGN
-477 FGGSG
+477 
-482 GSGSGTK
+482 
-489 AEDMFVTK
+489 
-497 KLDSSLGD
+497 DSTTIS
-505 IDWKSFGAK
+505 K
-514 ISDGFINVMSKTATW
+514 ISDMFEIVEVEDKFKDISWRDFGEMIGEGLNNFLQDASNWIDNIDWNAIWNHLKEGFDGFLKGLFKGTHLGNVIDIGDVRSNTDLQKDYIDAYQKVIPKQTTLLFDPKTAKYTLEEINALLKKSDNFKFKKLRESGLVDVKTWIKIKNEVEDTGHSIGDVAKKYVDLSDTSVSWLNAYIGKESQFKLANRNIIAEYENAVEMAKKALDELTNKGKGFI
-529 LDNIPWDDI
+529 DDQI
-538 GTKIGDTIK
+538 
-547 GIDWGGVLV
+547 
-556 GLSGVVYNLING
+556 
-568 ISEAISGA
+568 
-576 GRSLSGGELDL
+576 ELN
-587 PSMDDTIQGKLSDW
+587 
-601 ERFQYIMK
+601 R
-609 KITSDISLK
+609 
-618 EFKDYWGYVPSFAD
+618 
-632 YTDAFLTSGGLE
+632 
-644 TLYDRF
+644 
-650 KEAEE
+650 
-655 AARSKKITKT
+655 
-665 LKVNEKALEK
+665 
-675 IRSLLLLTDRDIA
+675 
-688 MINAEIIDSGE
+688 
-699 VWSIYA
+699 
-705 VIEKAYSRGLI
+705 
-716 TYDMYH
+716 
-722 KALIRATNDFEN
+722 
-734 FNQGQE
+734 
-740 EVNKRA
+740 RA
-746 AENAIGTS
+746 AEI
-754 TAIQDIVK
+754 TANTVNDVLNKNKEILSKV
-762 RTVENA
+762 VENA

-805 RKNSKNLISQLVA
+805 RENSKNLISQLV
-818 TFGKQALERANQKA
+818 TIFGKQALERANQKA

-851 VNQTNTHV
+851 VNQTNAHV

-931 QALREVLGSGTGGGN
+931 QALREVLGSGTGSGGN

>member
-82 NQKVESEA
+82 SEKVESQA
-90 FTEANKQIDDYQK
+90 FTDINKQIDDYQK

-168 QLADAQDKLGQM
+168 QLTEAQDKLGQM
-180 GGKLEVAYASLREKL
+180 GGKLEASYASLRQKMD
-195 GEYTSTE
+195 EYS
-202 QEAAIATAE
+202 AKAE
-211 TADNTAQAATTTS
+211 ES
-224 EMSSEVEQAAAKGN
+224 AKKTN
-238 IFAQAF
+238 IFKSAMDRLNSSA
-244 ERIKAVFATIGA
+244 R
-256 IPQSVRESTAALEES
+256 SS
-271 LGIVSQVSGES
+271 
-282 EQAAESIGEMADET
+282 
-296 ERAAGS
+296 GS
-302 GVGFSGVYERVK
+302 GIG
-314 NTMNNAAGAV
+314 GA
-324 KKFFA
+324 
-329 GIKGSGNPLKKFIK
+329 LKKFIK
-343 YGLGIAT
+343 YGLGMAS
-350 VYSLFNKLRSAIKYG
+350 VYMLFNKLRAAIKDG

-445 YAQGLKDTSAAAKE
+445 YAQSLKDTSAAAKE

-482 GSGSGTK
+482 DSGSGTK

>member
-82 NQKVESEA
+82 SEKVESQA
-90 FTEANKQIDDYQK
+90 FTDINKQIDDYQK
-103 KLDAAIEKEIRF
+103 KLDAAIEREIRF

-168 QLADAQDKLGQM
+168 QLTEAQDKLGQM
-180 GGKLEVAYASLREKL
+180 GGKLEASYASLRQKMDEYSEK
-195 GEYTSTE
+195 
-202 QEAAIATAE
+202 AE
-211 TADNTAQAATTTS
+211 ES
-224 EMSSEVEQAAAKGN
+224 AKKTN
-238 IFAQAF
+238 IFKSAMDRLNSSA
-244 ERIKAVFATIGA
+244 R
-256 IPQSVRESTAALEES
+256 SS
-271 LGIVSQVSGES
+271 
-282 EQAAESIGEMADET
+282 
-296 ERAAGS
+296 GS
-302 GVGFSGVYERVK
+302 GIG
-314 NTMNNAAGAV
+314 GA
-324 KKFFA
+324 
-329 GIKGSGNPLKKFIK
+329 LKKFIK
-343 YGLGIAT
+343 YGLGMAS
-350 VYSLFNKLRSAIKYG
+350 VYMLFNKLRAAIKDG

-768 KAGGQEAGRSYA
+768 KAGGQEAGKSYA

>member
-82 NQKVESEA
+82 SEKVESQA
-90 FTEANKQIDDYQK
+90 FTDINKQIDDYQK
-103 KLDAAIEKEIRF
+103 KLDAAIEREIRF

-168 QLADAQDKLGQM
+168 QLTEAQDKLGQM
-180 GGKLEVAYASLREKL
+180 GGKLEASYASLRQKMDEYSEK
-195 GEYTSTE
+195 
-202 QEAAIATAE
+202 AE
-211 TADNTAQAATTTS
+211 ES
-224 EMSSEVEQAAAKGN
+224 AKKTN
-238 IFAQAF
+238 IF
-244 ERIKAVFATIGA
+244 KSA
-256 IPQSVRESTAALEES
+256 IDRLNSSARSS
-271 LGIVSQVSGES
+271 
-282 EQAAESIGEMADET
+282 
-296 ERAAGS
+296 GS
-302 GVGFSGVYERVK
+302 GIG
-314 NTMNNAAGAV
+314 GA
-324 KKFFA
+324 
-329 GIKGSGNPLKKFIK
+329 LKKFIK
-343 YGLGIAT
+343 YGLGMAS
-350 VYSLFNKLRSAIKYG
+350 VYMLFNKLRAAIKDG
-365 IKNIVQFDKKTNTS
+365 IKSIVQFDKKTNTS

-514 ISDGFINVMSKTATW
+514 ISDGFINVMSKTSTW

-538 GTKIGDTIK
+538 GTKIGETIK
-547 GIDWGGVLV
+547 GIDWGGALASV
-556 GLSGVVYNLING
+556 GGLVYNLVNG
-568 ISEAISGA
+568 ISEAISGLGKALTNEELNLPSVNEQVEDLKTRYEKISWIINNMYSDDYQNAFFNYFGRVPNEFDSFRGFFEPGYGEWLYDIIQNEIKLEKKREETAKKAVDKMKWLEMLLKNDIISIEEYVKRSNSAYKDGILTLEQYNELLAKVGLTSTEAAAIIKKNAVEAHDKMLKTAESLRGFGENA
-576 GRSLSGGELDL
+576 GR
-587 PSMDDTIQGKLSDW
+587 
-601 ERFQYIMK
+601 
-609 KITSDISLK
+609 
-618 EFKDYWGYVPSFAD
+618 GYVE
-632 YTDAFLTSGGLE
+632 GL
-644 TLYDRF
+644 
-650 KEAEE
+650 
-655 AARSKKITKT
+655 
-665 LKVNEKALEK
+665 
-675 IRSLLLLTDRDIA
+675 
-688 MINAEIIDSGE
+688 
-699 VWSIYA
+699 
-705 VIEKAYSRGLI
+705 
-716 TYDMYH
+716 
-722 KALIRATNDFEN
+722 
-734 FNQGQE
+734 
-740 EVNKRA
+740 
-746 AENAIGTS
+746 
-754 TAIQDIVK
+754 
-762 RTVENA
+762 
-768 KAGGQEAGRSYA
+768 
-780 EGFELELRNGK
+780 ELELRNGRF
-791 LSIIKAGETIIDDI
+791 AIIDANNTIVDNI
-805 RKNSKNLISQLVA
+805 RNSGKGLISQIVA
-818 TFGKQALERANQKA
+818 IFGKQALERANQKA

-851 VNQTNTHV
+851 VNQTNAHV

>member
-82 NQKVESEA
+82 SEKVESQA
-90 FTEANKQIDDYQK
+90 FTDINKQIDDYQK
-103 KLDAAIEKEIRF
+103 KLDAAIEREIRF

-168 QLADAQDKLGQM
+168 QLTEAQDKLGQM
-180 GGKLEVAYASLREKL
+180 GGKLEVIYASLREKL
-195 GEYTSTE
+195 GEYTSSE

-244 ERIKAVFATIGA
+244 DRIKAVFATIGA
-256 IPQSVRESTAALEES
+256 IPQNVRESTAALEES
-271 LGIVSQVSGES
+271 LGIVSQVSGEA

-302 GVGFSGVYERVK
+302 GGGFSGVYERVK

-350 VYSLFNKLRSAIKYG
+350 VYSLFNKLRSAIKDG

-410 KVVDWLNQA
+410 KAVDWLNQA
-419 ITQLAIFFAQLT
+419 INKVAQFIAAMT
-431 GQKTYIQAKDVWKD
+431 GQTTYTKAKDVWND
-445 YAQGLKDTSAAAKE
+445 YAQSLIDTSNAAKK
-459 AKKNLS
+459 AKQNLS
-465 GLDEIKTWDSGS
+465 GLDEIKTWDSGN
-477 FGGSG
+477 
-482 GSGSGTK
+482 
-489 AEDMFVTK
+489 
-497 KLDSSLGD
+497 DSTTIS
-505 IDWKSFGAK
+505 K
-514 ISDGFINVMSKTATW
+514 ISDMFEIVEVEDKFKDISWRDFGEMIGEGLNNFLQDASNWIDNIDWNAIWNHLKEGFDGFLKGLFKGTHLGNVIDIGDVRSNTDLQKDYIDAYQKVIPKQTTLLFDPKTAKYTLEEINALLKKSDNFKFKKLRESGLVDVKTWIKIKNEVEDTGHSIGDVAKKYVDLSDTSVSWLNAYIGKESQFKLANRNIIAEYENAVEMAKKALDELTNKGKGFI
-529 LDNIPWDDI
+529 DDQI
-538 GTKIGDTIK
+538 
-547 GIDWGGVLV
+547 
-556 GLSGVVYNLING
+556 
-568 ISEAISGA
+568 
-576 GRSLSGGELDL
+576 ELN
-587 PSMDDTIQGKLSDW
+587 
-601 ERFQYIMK
+601 R
-609 KITSDISLK
+609 
-618 EFKDYWGYVPSFAD
+618 
-632 YTDAFLTSGGLE
+632 
-644 TLYDRF
+644 
-650 KEAEE
+650 
-655 AARSKKITKT
+655 
-665 LKVNEKALEK
+665 
-675 IRSLLLLTDRDIA
+675 
-688 MINAEIIDSGE
+688 
-699 VWSIYA
+699 
-705 VIEKAYSRGLI
+705 
-716 TYDMYH
+716 
-722 KALIRATNDFEN
+722 
-734 FNQGQE
+734 
-740 EVNKRA
+740 RA
-746 AENAIGTS
+746 AEI
-754 TAIQDIVK
+754 TANTVNDVLNKNKEILSKV
-762 RTVENA
+762 VENA

-805 RKNSKNLISQLVA
+805 RENSKNLISQLVA

>member
-82 NQKVESEA
+82 SEKVESQA
-90 FTEANKQIDDYQK
+90 FTDINKQIDDYQK
-103 KLDAAIEKEIRF
+103 KLDAAIEREIRF

-168 QLADAQDKLGQM
+168 QLTEAQDKLGQM
-180 GGKLEVAYASLREKL
+180 GGKLEASYASLRQKMD
-195 GEYTSTE
+195 EYS
-202 QEAAIATAE
+202 AKAE
-211 TADNTAQAATTTS
+211 ES
-224 EMSSEVEQAAAKGN
+224 AKKTN
-238 IFAQAF
+238 IFKSAMDRLNSSA
-244 ERIKAVFATIGA
+244 R
-256 IPQSVRESTAALEES
+256 SS
-271 LGIVSQVSGES
+271 
-282 EQAAESIGEMADET
+282 
-296 ERAAGS
+296 GS
-302 GVGFSGVYERVK
+302 GIG
-314 NTMNNAAGAV
+314 GA
-324 KKFFA
+324 
-329 GIKGSGNPLKKFIK
+329 LKKFIK
-343 YGLGIAT
+343 YGLGMAS
-350 VYSLFNKLRSAIKYG
+350 VYMLFNKLRAAIKDG

-505 IDWKSFGAK
+505 IDWKSFGVK
-514 ISDGFINVMSKTATW
+514 ISDGFINIMSKTSTW

-538 GTKIGDTIK
+538 GTKIGETIK
-547 GIDWGGVLV
+547 GIDWGGALASV
-556 GLSGVVYNLING
+556 GGLVYNLVNG
-568 ISEAISGA
+568 ISEAISGLGKALTNEELNLPSVNEQVEELKTRYEKISWIINNMYSDDYQNAFFNYFGRVPNEFDSFRAFFEPGYGEWLYDIIQNEIKLEKKREETAKKAVDKMKWLEMLLKNDIISIEEYVKRSNSAYKDGVLTLEQYNELLAKVGLTSTEAAAIIKKNAVEAHDKMLKTAESLREFGENA
-576 GRSLSGGELDL
+576 GR
-587 PSMDDTIQGKLSDW
+587 
-601 ERFQYIMK
+601 
-609 KITSDISLK
+609 
-618 EFKDYWGYVPSFAD
+618 GYVE
-632 YTDAFLTSGGLE
+632 GL
-644 TLYDRF
+644 
-650 KEAEE
+650 
-655 AARSKKITKT
+655 
-665 LKVNEKALEK
+665 
-675 IRSLLLLTDRDIA
+675 
-688 MINAEIIDSGE
+688 
-699 VWSIYA
+699 
-705 VIEKAYSRGLI
+705 
-716 TYDMYH
+716 
-722 KALIRATNDFEN
+722 
-734 FNQGQE
+734 
-740 EVNKRA
+740 
-746 AENAIGTS
+746 
-754 TAIQDIVK
+754 
-762 RTVENA
+762 
-768 KAGGQEAGRSYA
+768 
-780 EGFELELRNGK
+780 ELELRNGRF
-791 LSIIKAGETIIDDI
+791 AIIDANNTIVDNI
-805 RKNSKNLISQLVA
+805 RNSGKGLISQLVA
-818 TFGKQALERANQKA
+818 IFGKQALERANQKA

-851 VNQTNTHV
+851 VNQTNAHV

-898 ASGAVIPPNAP
+898 ASGAVIPPNAQ

>member
-82 NQKVESEA
+82 SEKVESQA
-90 FTEANKQIDDYQK
+90 FTDINKQIDDYQK
-103 KLDAAIEKEIRF
+103 KLDAAIEREIRF

-168 QLADAQDKLGQM
+168 QLTEAQDKLRQM
-180 GGKLEVAYASLREKL
+180 GGKLEASYASLRQKMDEYSEK
-195 GEYTSTE
+195 
-202 QEAAIATAE
+202 AE
-211 TADNTAQAATTTS
+211 ES
-224 EMSSEVEQAAAKGN
+224 AKKTN
-238 IFAQAF
+238 IFKSAMDRLNSSA
-244 ERIKAVFATIGA
+244 R
-256 IPQSVRESTAALEES
+256 SS
-271 LGIVSQVSGES
+271 
-282 EQAAESIGEMADET
+282 
-296 ERAAGS
+296 GS
-302 GVGFSGVYERVK
+302 GIG
-314 NTMNNAAGAV
+314 GA
-324 KKFFA
+324 
-329 GIKGSGNPLKKFIK
+329 LKKFIK
-343 YGLGIAT
+343 YGLGMAS
-350 VYSLFNKLRSAIKYG
+350 VYMLFNKLRAAIKDG

-419 ITQLAIFFAQLT
+419 ITQLAIFFAQLA

-445 YAQGLKDTSAAAKE
+445 YAQSLKDTSAAAKE

-477 FGGSG
+477 SGGSG

-514 ISDGFINVMSKTATW
+514 ISDGFINIMSKTSTW

-538 GTKIGDTIK
+538 GTKIGETIK
-547 GIDWGGVLV
+547 GIDWGGALASV
-556 GLSGVVYNLING
+556 GGLVYNLVNG
-568 ISEAISGA
+568 ISEAISGLGKALTNEELNLPSVNEQVEELKTRYEKISWIINNMYSDDYQNAFFNYFGRVPNEFDSFRAFFEPGYGEWLYDIIQNEIKLEKKREETAKKAVDKMKWLEMLLKNDIISIEEYVKRSNSAYKDGVLTLEQYNELLAKVGLTSTEAAAIIKKNAVEAHDKMLKTAESLRGFGENA
-576 GRSLSGGELDL
+576 GR
-587 PSMDDTIQGKLSDW
+587 
-601 ERFQYIMK
+601 
-609 KITSDISLK
+609 
-618 EFKDYWGYVPSFAD
+618 GYVE
-632 YTDAFLTSGGLE
+632 GL
-644 TLYDRF
+644 
-650 KEAEE
+650 
-655 AARSKKITKT
+655 
-665 LKVNEKALEK
+665 
-675 IRSLLLLTDRDIA
+675 
-688 MINAEIIDSGE
+688 
-699 VWSIYA
+699 
-705 VIEKAYSRGLI
+705 
-716 TYDMYH
+716 
-722 KALIRATNDFEN
+722 
-734 FNQGQE
+734 
-740 EVNKRA
+740 
-746 AENAIGTS
+746 
-754 TAIQDIVK
+754 
-762 RTVENA
+762 
-768 KAGGQEAGRSYA
+768 
-780 EGFELELRNGK
+780 ELELRNGRF
-791 LSIIKAGETIIDDI
+791 AIIDANNTIVDNI
-805 RKNSKNLISQLVA
+805 RNSGKGLISQLVA
-818 TFGKQALERANQKA
+818 IFGKQALERANQKA

-851 VNQTNTHV
+851 VNQTNAHV

-952 TANGKTLFQLLLEE
+952 TANGKTLFQFLLEE